1 MRENVLT
8 KVHDVSLV
16 DIDEELE
23 GVAEDE
29 HQDDANQHRRDVK
42 VPGNKFENSK
52 NKNKNTYY
60 NMRQCSFVCP
70 SKIFHYFMW
79 ESAQKCIFCHIK
91 K

>member
-16 DIDEELE
+16 DVDEELE

-52 NKNKNTYY
+52 NKNKKVFNIW
-60 NMRQCSFVCP
+60 QCSFICP
-70 SKIFHYFMW
+70 WKIFRYFIL
-79 ESAQKCIFCHIK
+79 ESAQECIFCHIK